1 MRNLKR
7 ALSLALASV
16 MLLGMMVVG
25 TSAAAYPDVTSAHNV
40 EAIEVMKAAKV
51 MIGDENGNFNPDKV
65 VTRAEMSV
73 IICKILYGQDLSV
86 ASFADVATF
95 SDVPAWAQGYV
106 NLCASLGIVAGV
118 GDGKF
123 DPNATVTTAQAAL
136 MLLRALEV
144 EVEINANT
152 DYKVAAMTA
161 AEDADLFEGLGILA
175 ANAGLTRNNVA
186 QMTLNAMKYSDSET
200 VYVVTNGTQTY
211 EMDNMKDAL
220 TYAAM
225 LNMNNNGETWKAEE
239 TKDYSGSLIDEVFE
253 ISVGAGND
261 AYGRP
266 ATVYAHD
273 DWKAVLTFAEKAD
286 YTFTVEKATHLGEL
300 IKDQKLE
307 KKITDLTG
315 FNTEEVLP
323 AGSKVELF
331 VNDDKAL
338 TSLVETAY
346 VMVEIEDI
354 DECDEKKHEEAI
366 EDGAKYVLEL
376 SNGVKLYDIN
386 FAAFDAATFV

>member
-40 EAIEVMKAAKV
+40 EAIEVMKAAEV

-73 IICKILYGQDLSV
+73 IICKILDGQDVSV

-106 NLCASLGIVAGV
+106 NLCTSLGIVAGV

-144 EVEINANT
+144 EVEITANT

-161 AEDADLFEGLGILA
+161 AEDADLFEDLGVLA

-186 QMTLNAMKYSDSET
+186 QMTLNAMKYNDSET
-200 VYVVTNGTQTY
+200 VYVVTNGTNSY
-211 EMDNMKDAL
+211 EMDDMKDAL
-220 TYAAM
+220 LYAAI
-225 LNMNNNGETWKAEE
+225 LDGDYTVVES
-239 TKDYSGSLIDEVFE
+239 KDYSGSLIDEVFE

-273 DWKAVLTFAEKAD
+273 DWKTVLTFAEKAD
-286 YTFTVEKATHLGEL
+286 YAFTVEKATTLGEL
-300 IKDQKLE
+300 IEDEKLE
-307 KKITDLTG
+307 KKITDVTG
-315 FNTEEVLP
+315 FDTTKVLH
-323 AGSKVELF
+323 AGAVVELF

-338 TSLVETAY
+338 TNLVEY
-346 VMVEIEDI
+346 V
-354 DECDEKKHEEAI
+354 
-366 EDGAKYVLEL
+366 
-376 SNGVKLYDIN
+376 YDLVDQRRRAVRRQLPR
-386 FAAFDAATFV
+386 FRRRYLC